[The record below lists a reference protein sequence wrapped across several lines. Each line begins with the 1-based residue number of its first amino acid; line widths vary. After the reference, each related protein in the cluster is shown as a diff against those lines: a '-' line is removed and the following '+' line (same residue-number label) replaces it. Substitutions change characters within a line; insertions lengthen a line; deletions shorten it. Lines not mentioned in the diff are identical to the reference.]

1 MILCFSFEFNWSLH
15 DSLGPIIWYWILP
28 FGIKRK
34 IMEKKNNWKWETLKK
49 KKVGSDFLLID
60 ITSIFYTHEKKWE
73 IHIVM
78 ATGWCVV
85 RFYWSMLGIGDDLP
99 LSLGTHHNV
108 LGLAFCIMIMIPSNV
123 HLVGSSNNVLVVS
136 DITCWYL
143 VQVFLHCFGHLAVL
157 KFGDWEDF

>member
-1 MILCFSFEFNWSLH
+1 
-15 DSLGPIIWYWILP
+15 
-28 FGIKRK
+28 
-34 IMEKKNNWKWETLKK
+34 MEKKNNWKWETLKK
-49 KKVGSDFLLID
+49 KGWIRFHLNRYCKYIL
-60 ITSIFYTHEKKWE
+60 YTWKKWE

-108 LGLAFCIMIMIPSNV
+108 LGLTFCIMIMIPSNV

-136 DITCWYL
+136 DFTCWYL
-143 VQVFLHCFGHLAVL
+143 HGACFSPLLWTFGCV
-157 KFGDWEDF
+157 KFGDWEDFKMTVK

>member
-1 MILCFSFEFNWSLH
+1 MH
-15 DSLGPIIWYWILP
+15 DSLGPIIWYWILS
-28 FGIKRK
+28 FWIKRK
-34 IMEKKNNWKWETLKK
+34 KNVDKKWFKMRNIK

-60 ITSIFYTHEKKWE
+60 IKYILYMWKKWE

-99 LSLGTHHNV
+99 QSLGTHHNV

-136 DITCWYL
+136 DFTCWYL

-157 KFGDWEDF
+157 KFGNWEDF

>member
-1 MILCFSFEFNWSLH
+1 
-15 DSLGPIIWYWILP
+15 
-28 FGIKRK
+28 
-34 IMEKKNNWKWETLKK
+34 MEKKNNWKWETLKK
-49 KKVGSDFLLID
+49 KGWIRFHLNRYCKYIL
-60 ITSIFYTHEKKWE
+60 YTWKKWE

-123 HLVGSSNNVLVVS
+123 HLVGSSKNVLVVS
-136 DITCWYL
+136 DFTCWYL